1 MLLGVFLFF
10 MKRFRISKNARWYF
24 PGAGLGFVLVLLG
37 FLQFRANRQ
46 LRDVLQQE
54 MLTEAQTSL
63 MRVRRGLEDVL
74 APICNVFAPAHLS
87 PRDSN
92 LQHYAAESLRV
103 RGTATHPGL
112 VTSIFVYQDANRP
125 HPKLSQLANG
135 QAKFHPAD
143 WPANLIT
150 LRDYLVKL
158 APALSPFHSSAVE
171 EEAEEGGHVKPAS
184 FPWFVDEN
192 VPALVHPI
200 EGADASVSFLIV
212 QLDPNDLAENILPQ
226 LAERE
231 FGSNGKLSYRVA
243 LVDLAERRT
252 VIYSSEPGF
261 GLRNDPVPDVQ
272 LNVFGPPGVSSG
284 GAPSGDSAA
293 STGAVPVS
301 RAVRE
306 FQTEDSIDGSAT
318 AESRRQNRPLRIEPI
333 RYGPNSK
340 DKGWTLIALHRKGSV
355 EAAVAALYRRN
366 LTVDF
371 GVLLVLTAMI
381 ATMVISVRRAHQL
394 AQLRMDFVASVS
406 HELRTPLTGIV
417 SSAQNIADGLVTNKE
432 RAVQYGA
439 AILGQA
445 QQLAELVEEILLFS
459 STERGRIYNFQW
471 LDVGKVIAA
480 SLAGTASQ
488 VQAARVRVEQHIEPD
503 LPQVW
508 GDFKALTQ
516 CLQNLIINATKYG
529 GNARWI
535 GIRASV
541 TGMQNS
547 ASEVVIAVEDK
558 GLGISPDELSRI
570 FDPFYRSPAV
580 TGEQIHGSGLGLS
593 IVKSIAEAMGGK
605 LIVQSD
611 LGKGST
617 FSLHL
622 PAEKKS
628 PPEAASER
636 APAEVAGTR

>member
-1 MLLGVFLFF
+1 MA
-10 MKRFRISKNARWYF
+10 RFRISKNARWYF
-24 PGAGLGFVLVLLG
+24 PGAALGFVLVLLG
-37 FLQFRANRQ
+37 LLQFRANRQ
-46 LRDVLQQE
+46 LRDVLQQQ

-63 MRVRRGLEDVL
+63 MRIRRGLEDVL
-74 APICNVFAPAHLS
+74 APICNVFTPARLS
-87 PRDSN
+87 SHASN
-92 LQHYAAESLRV
+92 LQRYAAESVPV
-103 RGTATHPGL
+103 RGTAGHPAL

-125 HPKLSQLANG
+125 HPKLLQLADG
-135 QAKFHPAD
+135 QAKFHPSQ
-143 WPANLIT
+143 WPANFT
-150 LRDYLVKL
+150 KLRDYLVHL
-158 APALSPFHSSAVE
+158 APALSPLNSGEAE
-171 EEAEEGGHVKPAS
+171 EEAEEGAYVKPAS

-192 VPALVHPI
+192 APALVHPTRSP
-200 EGADASVSFLIV
+200 DASVSFLIV
-212 QLDPNDLAENILPQ
+212 QLDPNELAQNILPQ
-226 LAERE
+226 LVERE
-231 FGSNGKLSYRVA
+231 FGDTGKLSYRVA
-243 LVDLAERRT
+243 LVDLGERRT
-252 VIYSSEPGF
+252 VLYSSEPGF

-272 LNVFGPPGVSSG
+272 LNVFGPPGVSSST
-284 GAPSGDSAA
+284 PSGGSAA
-293 STGAVPVS
+293 STGDVPVS
-301 RAVRE
+301 TTLRE
-306 FQTEDSIDGSAT
+306 FQTQNSISRSTTTSAS
-318 AESRRQNRPLRIEPI
+318 AEARSQNGPLRLEPI
-333 RYGPNSK
+333 HYSSNSK
-340 DKGWTLIALHRKGSV
+340 ARGWTLIALHRKGSV

-371 GVLLVLTAMI
+371 GVLLVLTAMV
-381 ATMVISVRRAHQL
+381 ATMVISVKRAHQL

-480 SLAGTASQ
+480 SVAGTASQ
-488 VQAARVRVEQHIEPD
+488 VQAAGVRVEQKIEPD

-541 TGMQNS
+541 GGMQNF

-558 GLGISPDELSRI
+558 GLGISPEDLKKI

-580 TGEQIHGSGLGLS
+580 AAEQIHGSGLGLS
-593 IVKSIAEAMGGK
+593 IVKSTTEAMGGK
-605 LIVQSD
+605 LMVQSD

-636 APAEVAGTR
+636 APAEAAGTR

>member
-1 MLLGVFLFF
+1 MAKL
-10 MKRFRISKNARWYF
+10 RISNARWYF
-24 PGAGLGFVLVLLG
+24 PAAALGLVLALLG
-37 FLQFRANRQ
+37 LLQYRANRQ
-46 LRDVLQQE
+46 LRDVLQQQ
-54 MLTEAQTSL
+54 MLSDAQTSL
-63 MRVRRGLEDVL
+63 MRIRRGLEDVL
-74 APICNVFAPAHLS
+74 TPICNVFAPAHLS
-87 PRDSN
+87 SHESN

-103 RGTATHPGL
+103 RGTAAHPGL

-125 HPKLSQLANG
+125 RPRLFQLADG
-135 QAKFHPAD
+135 QEKFHPAE
-143 WPANLIT
+143 WPASLTI

-158 APALSPFHSSAVE
+158 APALSPFSSSMAE
-171 EEAEEGGHVKPAS
+171 EEAAEGDQVTPAS
-184 FPWFVDEN
+184 FPWFVDEG
-192 VPALVHPI
+192 VPALVHPTR
-200 EGADASVSFLIV
+200 GADASVSFLIV
-212 QLDPNDLAENILPQ
+212 QLDPNDLAQNVLPQ

-243 LVDLAERRT
+243 LVDLGERRT
-252 VIYSSEPGF
+252 VLYSSEPGF
-261 GLRNDPVPDVQ
+261 GPRNDPVPDVQ

-284 GAPSGDSAA
+284 GGAPSGDSAA
-293 STGAVPVS
+293 SSGDVPAS
-301 RAVRE
+301 TAVRE
-306 FQTEDSIDGSAT
+306 FQTEDSITRSAT
-318 AESRRQNRPLRIEPI
+318 AEGRRQNGPLRIEPI
-333 RYGPNSK
+333 RYGPA
-340 DKGWTLIALHRKGSV
+340 DRGWTLIALHRKGSV

-445 QQLAELVEEILLFS
+445 QQLAELIEEILLFS

-480 SLAGTASQ
+480 SFAGTASQ
-488 VQAARVRVEQHIEPD
+488 IRSAGVRIEQNIDPD

-529 GNARWI
+529 GSARWI

-547 ASEVVIAVEDK
+547 TREVVISVEDK
-558 GLGISPDELSRI
+558 GLGISPDDLKKI

-580 TGEQIHGSGLGLS
+580 AAEQIHGSGLGLS
-593 IVKSIAEAMGGK
+593 IVKSVAEAMGGK
-605 LIVQSD
+605 LMVQSD

-628 PPEAASER
+628 PAEAPSER
-636 APAEVAGTR
+636 APVEAAGTR

>member
-1 MLLGVFLFF
+1 MA
-10 MKRFRISKNARWYF
+10 RFRISKNARWYF
-24 PGAGLGFVLVLLG
+24 PGAALGFVLVLLG
-37 FLQFRANRQ
+37 LLQFRANRQ
-46 LRDVLQQE
+46 LRDVLQQQ

-63 MRVRRGLEDVL
+63 MRIRRGLEDVL
-74 APICNVFAPAHLS
+74 APICNAFGPAHS
-87 PRDSN
+87 SSQDSN
-92 LQHYAAESLRV
+92 LQRYAAESLRV
-103 RGTATHPGL
+103 RGIASHPGL
-112 VTSIFVYQDANRP
+112 VSNIFVFQDANRP
-125 HPKLSQLANG
+125 RPRLFQLADG
-135 QAKFHPAD
+135 QAKFHPAE
-143 WPANLIT
+143 WPANFTNLH
-150 LRDYLVKL
+150 DYLAKL
-158 APALSPFHSSAVE
+158 APALSPFNSAAVE
-171 EEAEEGGHVKPAS
+171 EEAEEGGHVKPTS

-192 VPALVHPI
+192 VPALVRPTQA
-200 EGADASVSFLIV
+200 ADASVSFLIV
-212 QLDPNDLAENILPQ
+212 QLDPNELAQNILPQ
-226 LAERE
+226 LVERE
-231 FGSNGKLSYRVA
+231 FGDNGKLSYRVA
-243 LVDLAERRT
+243 LVDLGERRT
-252 VIYSSEPGF
+252 VLYSSAPGF

-272 LNVFGPPGVSSG
+272 LNVFGPPGMSPST
-284 GAPSGDSAA
+284 PSGDSAA
-293 STGAVPVS
+293 STGDVPVS
-301 RAVRE
+301 TAVRE
-306 FQTEDSIDGSAT
+306 FQTQNSITRSAT
-318 AESRRQNRPLRIEPI
+318 TSASAEARSQSPLRIEPI
-333 RYGPNSK
+333 HYNSNSNAR
-340 DKGWTLIALHRKGSV
+340 GWTLIALHRKGSV

-488 VQAARVRVEQHIEPD
+488 VQAAGVRVEQNIEPD

-529 GNARWI
+529 GSEHWI

-541 TGMQNS
+541 SGMQN
-547 ASEVVIAVEDK
+547 APEVVIAVEDK

-605 LIVQSD
+605 LMVQSD

-636 APAEVAGTR
+636 APAEAAGTR